1 MESYLQQD
9 EFNTK
14 ILREVST
21 LVKKNFKNTET
32 RSSEN
37 LQGKL
42 DKIFF
47 RTLRTHKV
55 LADISETT
63 GIKGEIVEAQQKNQP
78 HEGEP
83 KRVNDSELKEP
94 IKNQNEQ
101 RKNSK
106 KKQRGKKEVKEIALH
121 APVDQQ
127 LITQKSGGA
136 CATSRDIMF
145 YDIPARYSEGEVIS
159 AIKQLGNLHRIRIKK
174 HYKYQSVRAEISLYE
189 DYENDF
195 IRDIWKVQL
204 LIGNGKKTQNSINT
218 TIIKIQRSA
227 IALDEEV
234 DDTWIIHG
242 KGLGN
247 HTERGKYNL

>member
-63 GIKGEIVEAQQKNQP
+63 GIKGEIVEIGKQNTRLRSWLRQAQQKNQP

-204 LIGNGKKTQNSINT
+204 LIGNGKKTQNSIN
-218 TIIKIQRSA
+218 
-227 IALDEEV
+227 V
-234 DDTWIIHG
+234 
-242 KGLGN
+242 
-247 HTERGKYNL
+247 